1 MDILNYLDRSFF
13 EIIRNLFGID
23 DIKSIPKIKTKRSLI
38 SKHKQCNSIVSLTSH
53 PPRINTA
60 WMAIMSIYKQT
71 LLPSRVVL
79 NLASEDF
86 PKGLESLPNTLKYLH
101 SNKGLEIVFT
111 ENFKVATKLI
121 PTLKRFQQST
131 IITIDDDRIYNE
143 NFIKSLWEEHL
154 LYPKDIIST
163 SARKYIFVEGKC
175 YGRPDMEIK
184 PKIDYLLQ
192 SYLYNTCDF
201 GIFEGF
207 AGVLYP
213 PESLDRE
220 VFNFNN
226 FKVLTPFA
234 DDIWF
239 QAMAIK
245 NNTKVRGLNR
255 DIITRFEDLR
265 WPKEIEGTQK
275 TGLYHQHLKANNIM
289 CYRVLYYYDLLDKV
303 GIPKISRGF
312 TCEGCK
318 RKVKLYKPNEKLTVK
333 IEGRITGLDPKGP
346 KPCCVCL
353 NSHRK
358 KVLCIGNYDY
368 GNIGDE
374 VYKLVIDKYLDK
386 SFKRVFISDV
396 CRINEDK
403 KYIEMNSKE
412 EDYEFDVL
420 IIGGGGIIKDY
431 NPVKNS
437 IGYYIERAISAK
449 KPYFFVSCGLQ
460 TNISDPSIEQV
471 KNILGYN
478 MERYLQNAS
487 YIWVRSIKD
496 LMLLNQAVPDIY
508 HKIDAL
514 PDLGYLYS
522 KMIGAEAVS
531 KKNKKYITLL
541 QTGSASVENEYVRD
555 LLCSGKPEKE
565 LIVINMGGSENPEK
579 TNDYKEFN
587 LFSQKVKEYFP
598 KAKVFMGDSI
608 SPELKDFRYSNVE
621 TRESDITPE
630 KVVEYISKSHMVITG
645 RYHGYVFSKSLGIDT
660 EAPIS
665 TYKINA
671 EKHNYNISE
680 SCDPSF
686 QLENIK
692 NFVNNNGGC
701 VCDFPQKW
709 DEDTRN
715 THIIQV
721 NSEHNLP
728 IQHVQSMDNNTIWK
742 LLTGIKRSY

>member
-1 MDILNYLDRSFF
+1 MNILQ
-13 EIIRNLFGID
+13 
-23 DIKSIPKIKTKRSLI
+23 SLI
-38 SKHKQCNSIVSLTSH
+38 SGVKDIKLFEIPLLNSHNNNNLIVSLTSH
-53 PPRINTA
+53 PPRIDTA
-60 WMAIMSIYKQT
+60 WIAIVSIYNQT
-71 LLPSRVVL
+71 LLPSKIVL

-86 PKGLESLPNTLKYLH
+86 PKGLESLPQTLRYLNAH
-101 SNKGLEIVFT
+101 KGLEIVFT
-111 ENFKVATKLI
+111 KNYKVATKLI
-121 PTLKRFQQST
+121 PTLERYQTHT
-131 IITIDDDRIYNE
+131 IITIDDDRIYNP
-143 NFIKSLWEEHL
+143 NLLNLLYIEHL
-154 LYPKDIIST
+154 KHPKDIIST

-175 YGRPDMEIK
+175 YGRPDEEAN

-192 SYLYNTCDF
+192 SYLYDSSDY

-213 PESLDRE
+213 PEALDKE

-226 FKVLTPFA
+226 FKVLTPYA

-245 NNTKVRGLNR
+245 NNTKVRGLSHSLLNR
-255 DIITRFEDLR
+255 YDDLR
-265 WPKEIEGTQK
+265 WAKEIDGTQK
-275 TGLYHQHLKANNIM
+275 TGLYHNHLKANDIM
-289 CYRVLYYYDLLDKV
+289 CYRVLYYYDLLDKL
-303 GIPKISRGF
+303 GIPKIKIF

-318 RKVKLYKPNEKLTVK
+318 RKVKLYKPNEKLVVK
-333 IEGRITGLDPKGP
+333 IEGRI
-346 KPCCVCL
+346 KPCKICL

-374 VYKLVIDKYLDK
+374 VYKLVIDKYLD
-386 SFKRVFISDV
+386 SAFKRVFISDTF
-396 CRINEDK
+396 RINKDK
-403 KYIEMNSKE
+403 KYIEMSSPQ
-412 EDYEFDVL
+412 EDYDFDIL

-431 NPVKNS
+431 GTTEGCSKNS
-437 IGYYIERAISAK
+437 IAYYIERAISAK

-460 TNISDPSIEQV
+460 TSISDPTVEQT
-471 KNILGYN
+471 KNILGN
-478 MERYLQNAS
+478 TLGYLQKAS

-514 PDLGYLYS
+514 PDLGYLYP
-522 KMIGAEAVS
+522 KMIDATVS

-555 LLCSGKPEKE
+555 LLSGKPEKD
-565 LIVINMGGSENPEK
+565 LIVINMGGSENPTQSK
-579 TNDYKEFN
+579 DFKEYN

-608 SPELKDFRYSNVE
+608 SKELKDFRYAKDN
-621 TRESDITPE
+621 TRESDISPE
-630 KVVEYISKSHMVITG
+630 KVVEYISKSNLVITG
-645 RYHGYVFSKSLGIDT
+645 RYHGYVFAKSLGIDV

-665 TYKINA
+665 TYKIIS
-671 EKHNYNISE
+671 EKQNYNISE

-692 NFVNNNGGC
+692 NFVDNNGGC
-701 VCDFPQKW
+701 VKDFPQKW
-709 DEDTRN
+709 DDDTRN
-715 THIIQV
+715 THIV
-721 NSEHNLP
+721 LANLDHNIHISHL
-728 IQHVQSMDNNTIWK
+728 QSMDNNTIWK
-742 LLTGIKRSY
+742 LLVGIKRPN

>member
-1 MDILNYLDRSFF
+1 MDIFNYLDRSFF
-13 EIIRNLFGID
+13 EIIKNLFGID
-23 DIKSIPKIKTKRSLI
+23 DIDTLPKIKSKRSTI
-38 SKHKQCNSIVSLTSH
+38 SKYKQCNVIVSLTSH

-71 LLPSRVVL
+71 QLPSRVVL

-86 PKGLESLPNTLKYLH
+86 PKGIDSLPNTLKYLH
-101 SNKGLEIVFT
+101 LHKGLEIVFT
-111 ENFKVATKLI
+111 ENYKVATKLI
-121 PTLKRFQQST
+121 PTLKRFQRDT

-143 NFIKSLWEEHL
+143 NFIKLLWEEHL
-154 LYPKDIIST
+154 KYPKDIIST

-175 YGRPDMEIK
+175 YGRPDLGTN

-213 PESLDRE
+213 AESLDRE

-245 NNTKVRGLNR
+245 NNTKVRGLSH
-255 DIITRFEDLR
+255 DILSRFEDLK
-265 WPKEIEGTQK
+265 WPKEIDGTQK
-275 TGLYHQHLKANNIM
+275 TGLYHRHLKANNIM
-289 CYRVLYYYDLLDKV
+289 CYRTLYYYDLLDKL
-303 GIPKISRGF
+303 GIPKIKRGF

-318 RKVKLYKPNEKLTVK
+318 RKIKLYKPNEKLSVK
-333 IEGRITGLDPKGP
+333 TEGQI

-374 VYKLVIDKYLDK
+374 VYKLVIDKYLDS
-386 SFKRVFISDV
+386 SFKRVFISDTFRV
-396 CRINEDK
+396 NKDK

-412 EDYEFDVL
+412 EDYDFDIL

-431 NPVKNS
+431 NPIKNS
-437 IGYYIERAISAK
+437 IGYYIERAISMK

-460 TNISDPSIEQV
+460 TSISDPSIDQV
-471 KNILGYN
+471 KNILGDN
-478 MERYLQNAS
+478 MERYLHSAS

-496 LMLLNQAVPDIY
+496 LMLLNQAVSDIY

-514 PDLGYLYS
+514 PDLGYLYP
-522 KMIGAEAVS
+522 KMVGVETVS

-555 LLCSGKPEKE
+555 LLRCKPEKE

-579 TNDYKEFN
+579 SQDYKEFN

-608 SPELKDFRYSNVE
+608 SPELKNLRYSKDK
-621 TRESDITPE
+621 TRESDITSE

-645 RYHGYVFSKSLGIDT
+645 RYHGYVFAKSLGIDT

-701 VCDFPQKW
+701 VTDFPQKW

-715 THIIQV
+715 THIVQV

-742 LLTGIKRSY
+742 MLTGIKRSY